1 MKQNL
6 CKPDRG
12 QQTFAQIELEG
23 SDNQVRNVTNFV
35 YPYSL
40 IVLTEKVYQN
50 AFGKMG

>member
-1 MKQNL
+1 MQQNF

-12 QQTFAQIELEG
+12 QQTIAQIELEG
-23 SDNQVRNVTNFV
+23 IDNQVRHATDFV

-40 IVLTEKVYQN
+40 VVLTDKVDQN